1 MGHDKVGVIGVDLG
15 GTKVAGGL
23 FLLDGTQLKK
33 KVNKLDGRVG
43 NDVGV
48 LIVKLVNELMALAKK
63 EEFLIKAVGICV
75 PGISDEI
82 TQTVWAPN
90 ISGWESY
97 PLRKVVE
104 EGINEANVPVF
115 VDNDRSCSILA
126 EVWKGKAKNCDNAL
140 FITVGTGIGVGI
152 LADGKVLNG
161 ANGIAGS
168 IGWLGMDVNFSNKSH
183 QGGNLEHY
191 ASGGGIS
198 DHAKTLLKE
207 SPEMES
213 TLRSLDQETLSTED
227 VFEAYGIGDSVA
239 VFVLDTAVKYWGMCT
254 GNLISIFNPEKII
267 FGGGVFGP
275 GSQFLE
281 EIKLESKR
289 WAQPIS
295 FGNVTVDVSGLG
307 GDAGLIGAGYLA
319 LTSLNKSE

>member
-43 NDVGV
+43 NEVGV

-75 PGISDEI
+75 PGISDGI

-97 PLRKVVE
+97 PLKKVVE

-213 TLRSLDQETLSTED
+213 ALRSLDQETLSAED
-227 VFEAYGIGDSVA
+227 VFEAYRTGDSVA

-275 GSQFLE
+275 GSQFLD
-281 EIKLESKR
+281 EIKSESKR

-295 FGNVTVDVSGLG
+295 FGKVTVDVSGLG

>member
-1 MGHDKVGVIGVDLG
+1 MGYDKVGVIGVDLG

-43 NDVGV
+43 NEVGV
-48 LIVKLVNELMALAKK
+48 LIVKLVKELMALAKK

-104 EGINEANVPVF
+104 EGINEASVPVF

-191 ASGGGIS
+191 ASGSGIS
-198 DHAKTLLKE
+198 HHAKTLLEE

-227 VFEAYGIGDSVA
+227 VFEAYRTGDSVA